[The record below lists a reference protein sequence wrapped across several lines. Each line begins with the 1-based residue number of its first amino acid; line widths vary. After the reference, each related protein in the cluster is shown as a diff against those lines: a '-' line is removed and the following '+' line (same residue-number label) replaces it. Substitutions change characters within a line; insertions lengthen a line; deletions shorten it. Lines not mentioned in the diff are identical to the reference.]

1 MDASHLT
8 PSCLFNSLNS
18 GPTLS
23 YSVCFQS
30 TQTRSQQ
37 SHRGHFQSQPDYHPT
52 TKSNSLRCVYKST
65 HFTPVVGP
73 SIHHPI
79 LENFDSALLPAEAGL
94 LQGSGLNAGSTVHA
108 GKGRAPFFVESCGN
122 HPEDTLET
130 EPITVGGFQT
140 SSLNNHIPTSH
151 QHQRGNLFDLFLC
164 LLLAILDPIQRR
176 LLVTEVP
183 EDVCRRKCVL
193 DVQTVVDL

>member
-1 MDASHLT
+1 MPPTSLLPVCLT
-8 PSCLFNSLNS
+8 A
-18 GPTLS
+18 
-23 YSVCFQS
+23 S
-30 TQTRSQQ
+30 TQAQLYRIQSVFSPLKHGHSNHIGGTSKVSQTT
-37 SHRGHFQSQPDYHPT
+37 HPT
-52 TKSNSLRCVYKST
+52 TKSHSLRCVYKST

-79 LENFDSALLPAEAGL
+79 LENFDRALLPAEAGL

-151 QHQRGNLFDLFLC
+151 
-164 LLLAILDPIQRR
+164 
-176 LLVTEVP
+176 
-183 EDVCRRKCVL
+183 
-193 DVQTVVDL
+193 